1 MAHRTPLAPP
11 VLRFLTFVLIL
22 GCVLLSSPAQ
32 LWAKGC
38 AESLG
43 PAQPPPP
50 SLWDDLQPEA
60 ILVDATRWT
69 GSQLPNTAYPISTS
83 VDIENGWVFQSFYG
97 GFSIW
102 DARTNP
108 AVPTRAS
115 VIGGWER
122 NFPSWPT
129 LTEFTQIV
137 FYMDVPEGNDNLAA
151 VSAITPVGLTIW
163 DTTNKTAPRALYQ
176 DTGKFSYQVYAA
188 RIGNRDYAFAA
199 DFLADPGLHVYDMTA
214 AKSFTNPCIENH
226 ATGQGNCPNVY
237 KTRVG
242 TRENTK
248 YVHGLGVGNRHFVAK
263 SGGSIT
269 GSGVKIYEVTNPA
282 QPQLV
287 VQDFVGFAQFG
298 DIHGLAMWTNNG
310 QHYLTV
316 RHTMNSLDTAK
327 IFNVTSCLTTGCAG
341 LQNLEVWRS
350 PESLKPYPQSDY
362 WLSATF
368 SRSGT
373 TPFIYYGNHDP
384 CRDGEAPFQTEY
396 LYDVS
401 NPSVP
406 DEISPQHHIVDP
418 PPPAQNGKQVD
429 YWSWYYSDTVRGW
442 SHFGPRVA
450 KFHGAYLY
458 RAAATIFDIHKW
470 TGSSTS
476 GPPVADFEW
485 SPDTIYAGD
494 PVDFT
499 STSNGLPT
507 GFDWTF
513 PGGSPPSSSTA
524 NVEDVTFSSPGTKAV
539 TLTVTKGVETST
551 KTRDVI
557 VLDPAPA
564 VDGITVSPQNP
575 LACQP
580 VTLTAAGLRGKPPL
594 GVNWTVSNG
603 PLVVVNNQPGNPS
616 YIWSSAGS
624 PPGTYTADVT
634 VSKAGF
640 PSDSAST
647 QVVLAPLPALPNAGS
662 FTPANDPFSL
672 GSVRFHAN
680 VAGATEW
687 RWNFGDGWGPWTSN
701 PSDQANGPD
710 PLHSFT
716 STGTK
721 TVRVAV
727 RNCVNL
733 GPNGEGFES
742 APLTVN
748 ITSVEPLRVSLF
760 LAVGCE
766 GPFCDFSPSQTIT
779 FRVEL
784 EGSPTGVQ
792 YEYDWL
798 GNGFGGANGADD
810 QTSSTVVTTHSYA
823 AQGTFSPMVRLRRG
837 PDLSPEVIHR
847 AITIRPGG
855 GTNPPPPPPPPGPSV
870 TVSGPTSGQLNTAY
884 NYTAAGSNC
893 TPGTWTWTG
902 GTGAT
907 VTGSGSTVSITW
919 SSAGSKSVQATTSG
933 CGTGTRT
940 VNIAAPNSGGLTAN
954 FTFSPANP
962 QLNQAVTFDGSS
974 STGSPSQYFWE
985 FPGGATASG
994 VTASRTFTT
1003 AGSHVVKLTVY
1014 KDCVGLVCAN
1024 EISTTKT
1031 VNVTGGPPPVVASF
1045 DTSAT
1050 CTSDITGVRCEA
1062 QTGQAVT
1069 FTSTSTGNPT
1079 TLTWSFNDGTPA
1091 GSGSPVSH
1099 TWGLPGTYLVQLT
1112 AANGQG
1118 SNATSRVFIVSGPP
1132 QFSASFTSANC
1143 AGAQCTAQTG
1153 QAVSFTS
1160 TSAGA
1165 VSHSWSFGD
1174 GTPAVTGSPVSH
1186 TWNSPGNYTVQLTA
1200 GNGSATATTSRTFV
1214 VTGAPI
1220 AQTRSVVL
1228 PWIAQTRGALVQS
1241 SDLYVHNPGTTAM
1254 DVTLEFRKRGVPES
1268 SPPRMPRTIQPGATL
1283 YVGDVLRD
1291 LFNREGV
1298 AGFIVVTV
1306 DRGDAEPVITSF
1318 NTTFQ
1323 ADGKQFGQTVSGV
1336 SMSSAGSGSGSGP
1349 EDRMQHLV
1357 GLIDNTERLAYFGLS
1372 NPTDQPATYRLRF
1385 FDKTGHQ
1392 ISESQD
1398 LLLSRFGQR
1407 QYQVREIEELFG
1419 ISNVADYRVEIEN
1432 KTGGMIVPYASNLR
1446 LSSEDP
1452 SFIEPGSSK
1461 YSKSYLLGTLSAP
1474 GLNNSTWQTDLLLS
1488 NINTQAVTA
1497 DVTFTSVGLTS
1508 VPTTPVRVTLQPG
1521 QTERLENVIAGRWNI
1536 RNAVG
1541 VLTVS
1546 STSPNGIFPIA
1557 QGESYESTNTDP
1569 AKRFGQS
1576 MTALSDA
1583 DAAGA
1588 GHSQYLVGMRQDA
1601 KNRTTIW
1608 IFNPDSV
1615 TAEYDI
1621 LYRPLGGGAPLG
1633 TVPGVRLGAGKM
1645 RQFSPS
1651 QHPIPAAGVANGFT
1665 VEIVVKSGKVLS
1677 SAQVIN
1683 NLTNDPAYI
1692 QGEAR

>member
-43 PAQPPPP
+43 PAQPPP
-50 SLWDDLQPEA
+50 STLWGDLQPEA
-60 ILVDATRWT
+60 ILADATRWT

-122 NFPSWPT
+122 NFPSWPS

-214 AKSFTNPCIENH
+214 AKNFTTACIENH

-237 KTRVG
+237 QTRVG
-242 TRENTK
+242 NRENTK

-263 SGGSIT
+263 SGGSVT
-269 GSGVKIYEVTNPA
+269 GSGVKIYEVTNPT

-316 RHTMNSLDTAK
+316 RHTMNSQDTAK

-350 PESLKPYPQSDY
+350 PQPLKPYPQSDY

-401 NPSVP
+401 NPAAP
-406 DEISPQHHIVDP
+406 RDISPQSHITDM
-418 PPPAQNGKQVD
+418 GKPVD

-470 TGSSTS
+470 TGAVA
-476 GPPVADFEW
+476 GPPTASFTW
-485 SPDTIYAGD
+485 SPDTIYSGD
-494 PVDFT
+494 PVIFT
-499 STSNGLPT
+499 SNSTGAPTSYA
-507 GFDWTF
+507 WTF
-513 PGGSPPSSSTA
+513 QDGSPSTA
-524 NVEDVTFSSPGTKAV
+524 GGISAQTTFTSPGTKTV
-539 TLTVTKGVETST
+539 TLAATNTSGTGNKTLNVT
-551 KTRDVI
+551 

-564 VDGITVSPQNP
+564 LSGITVTPASP
-575 LACQP
+575 LVCQP
-580 VTLTAAGLRGKPPL
+580 VTLRADNVTGRPPL
-594 GVNWTVSNG
+594 TFQWKVNQN
-603 PLVVVNNQPGNPS
+603 VVGGNANPVTWNTTNQG
-616 YIWSSAGS
+616 
-624 PPGTYTADVT
+624 PGTYTVDVRISRPGSPDAT
-634 VSKAGF
+634 
-640 PSDSAST
+640 ASVPVT
-647 QVVLAPLPALPNAGS
+647 LGALSPLPAQGS
-662 FTPANDPFSL
+662 FAPTTDTFAA
-672 GSVRFHAN
+672 GTVQFHVNA
-680 VAGATEW
+680 AGATEW
-687 RWNFGDGWGPWTSN
+687 LWDFGDGTTPVWTSDPVAGPN
-701 PSDQANGPD
+701 PV
-710 PLHSFT
+710 HSYT
-716 STGTK
+716 QTGSY
-721 TVRVAV
+721 TVKVSV
-727 RNCVNL
+727 RNCVEGGPLGIASSNL
-733 GPNGEGFES
+733 PVS
-742 APLTVN
+742 
-748 ITSVEPLRVSLF
+748 ITSVAPLAISLF
-760 LAVGCE
+760 QAQGCQI
-766 GPFCDFSPSQTIT
+766 FCDFAPGQAIT
-779 FRVEL
+779 FAAEVT
-784 EGSPTGVQ
+784 GSPTA
-792 YEYDWL
+792 YEYDWN
-798 GNGFGGANGADD
+798 GNGFGGANAADD
-810 QTSSTVVTTHSYA
+810 QTSSTPVTSHTYA
-823 AQGTFSPMVRLRRG
+823 AQGTYTPTLRLRRG
-837 PDLSPEVIHR
+837 TELSTPWIHL
-847 AITIRPGG
+847 AINVRTSTP
-855 GTNPPPPPPPPGPSV
+855 PPPPPPPPGPSV
-870 TVSGPTSGQLNTAY
+870 TVNGPTSGQLNTAY
-884 NYTAAGSNC
+884 GYTATTANC

-902 GTGAT
+902 GSGAT
-907 VTGSGSTVSITW
+907 VTGSGASVMITW

-940 VNIAAPNSGGLTAN
+940 VNIAVPNAGGLTAN
-954 FTFSPANP
+954 FTFSPATP

-974 STGSPSQYFWE
+974 STGNPSQYFWE
-985 FPGGATASG
+985 FPGGATAFG

-1003 AGSHVVKLTVY
+1003 AGSHIVKLTIY

-1079 TLTWSFNDGTPA
+1079 ALTWSFNDGTA

-1099 TWGLPGTYLVQLT
+1099 TWGSPGTYLVQLT
-1112 AANGQG
+1112 AVNGQG
-1118 SNATSRVFIVSGPP
+1118 SNTTSRVFIVSGPP
-1132 QFSASFTSANC
+1132 QFAASFTSANC

-1160 TSAGA
+1160 TSTGA

-1174 GTPAVTGSPVSH
+1174 GTPAVTGAQVSH
-1186 TWNSPGNYTVQLTA
+1186 TWNSPGSYTVQLTA
-1200 GNGSATATTSRTFV
+1200 GNGSATASASRTFV

-1241 SDLYVHNPGTTAM
+1241 SDLYVHNPGRTAM
-1254 DVTLEFRKRGVPES
+1254 DVTLEFRKRGAPES
-1268 SPPRMPRTIQPGATL
+1268 NPPRVPRTIQPGATL

-1291 LFNREGV
+1291 LFSREGV

-1306 DRGDAEPVITSF
+1306 NQGDMEPVITSF

-1323 ADGKQFGQTVSGV
+1323 TDGKQFGQTVSGV
-1336 SMSSAGSGSGSGP
+1336 SMSRAGSATGSGP
-1349 EDRMQHLV
+1349 ENRMQHLI

-1372 NPTDQPATYRLRF
+1372 NPTDQPATYNLRF
-1385 FDKTGHQ
+1385 FDKTGRQ
-1392 ISESQD
+1392 IGTTAEN
-1398 LLLSRFGQR
+1398 LPPLSRFGQR

-1419 ISNVADYRVEIEN
+1419 ISNLADYRIEIET

-1452 SFIEPGSSK
+1452 SFIEPGASK
-1461 YSKSYLLGTLSAP
+1461 NAKSYLLGALSAP
-1474 GLNNSTWQTDLLLS
+1474 GLNNSTWQSDLLLT

-1497 DVTFTSVGLTS
+1497 QVTFTSVGLNS
-1508 VPTTPVRVTLQPG
+1508 VPTTPVSVTLQPG

-1536 RNAVG
+1536 RDAVG

-1546 STSPNGIFPIA
+1546 STSPNGVFPIV
-1557 QGESYESTNTDP
+1557 QGESYESSNTDP
-1569 AKRFGQS
+1569 AKRFGQA
-1576 MTALSDA
+1576 MTALSDS
-1583 DAAGA
+1583 DAAGT
-1588 GHSQYLVGMRQDA
+1588 GKSQYLVGMRQDA

-1608 IFNPDSV
+1608 IFNPDNV

-1621 LYRPLGGGAPLG
+1621 IYRPLGGGTPRAPC
-1633 TVPGVRLGAGKM
+1633 RA
-1645 RQFSPS
+1645 
-1651 QHPIPAAGVANGFT
+1651 
-1665 VEIVVKSGKVLS
+1665 SGWALARCAS
-1677 SAQVIN
+1677 SAPVS
-1683 NLTNDPAYI
+1683 TRSRRPVWPTGSRWRSWSRA
-1692 QGEAR
+1692 ARC